1 MNAAFIPNKE
11 GLQNTE
17 VAYFE
22 VTLAQFVA
30 NANVIEFE
38 GIPGSEIVR
47 GHVQVDTA
55 FNTTGTDTYKVGDA
69 IDDDRYLA
77 ATNLKAT
84 SRTALVPTGY
94 QIFASNNK
102 VRITRVPADTA
113 ATTGKIRVFVEYA
126 VLGKTDT
133 TQG

>member
-1 MNAAFIPNKE
+1 MNPAFIPNKD

-22 VTLAQFVA
+22 VTLEQFVA
-30 NANVIEFE
+30 NGNIIELE

-55 FNTTGTDTYKVGDA
+55 FNTTGTDTFKVGDA
-69 IDDDRYLA
+69 LNDARYLA

-84 SRTALVPTGY
+84 SRTPLVPTGY

-102 VRITRVPADTA
+102 VTITRVPADTD
-113 ATTGKIRVFVEYA
+113 ATAGKIRVFVEYA
-126 VLGKTDT
+126 VLGKADA